1 MRGIGIA
8 LAALALS
15 GLVSCARPAAESGAI
30 AERPSGAPQR
40 DFARA
45 VTLQGQGRHLESV
58 AFFRSAAEADPENG
72 GLHLELAKA
81 LHNASIQMDFSGHGV
96 RYVVARSQ
104 DRAQL
109 RHQALAEVQRAVEL
123 APDAG
128 ARAFA
133 LYTRARLLDQSGDV
147 AGALVCLDSALALMP
162 DEPVLHQ
169 THALLDGRLHPGRAG
184 LPSH

>member
-1 MRGIGIA
+1 
-8 LAALALS
+8 
-15 GLVSCARPAAESGAI
+15 LVSCAKPAADAGAV
-30 AERPSGAPQR
+30 AERPSGVPQR

-45 VTLQGQGRHLESV
+45 VSLQGKGHHLESV

-81 LHNASIQMDFSGHGV
+81 LHNASIQMDFSGRGV

-104 DRAQL
+104 DRARL
-109 RHQALAEVQRAVEL
+109 RHAALAEVQRAIEL

-133 LYTRARLLDQSGDV
+133 LYTRSR
-147 AGALVCLDSALALMP
+147 
-162 DEPVLHQ
+162 
-169 THALLDGRLHPGRAG
+169 
-184 LPSH
+184 